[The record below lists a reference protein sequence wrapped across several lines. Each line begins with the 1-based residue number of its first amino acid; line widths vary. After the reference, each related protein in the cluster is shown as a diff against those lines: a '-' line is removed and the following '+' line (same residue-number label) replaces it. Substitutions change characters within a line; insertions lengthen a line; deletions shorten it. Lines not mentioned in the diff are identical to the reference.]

1 MTRIDPGQNPSIRYA
16 PWLWLLLALFVIRV
30 LAQPLSLI
38 IDTPLLPR
46 FESWHSGVL
55 PYPVLVT
62 AQVLIIAWFARTAW
76 RFGKGDVLPSRRR
89 GVVFLAFGSVYFL
102 FMLARLVLGLTIMRD
117 SRWFTSYLPTA
128 FHLVLASWL
137 LIYGQFH
144 FRESSSVHT

>member
-1 MTRIDPGQNPSIRYA
+1 MTGIDQSQNPSIRYA
-16 PWLWLLLALFVIRV
+16 RWLWLLLALFVVRV

-55 PYPVLVT
+55 PYPALVA

-76 RFGKGDVLPSRRR
+76 RFGKGDVVPSYRL
-89 GVVFLAFGSVYFL
+89 GVFFLAFGSLYFL
-102 FMLARLVLGLTIMRD
+102 FMLARLLLGLTIKSD

-137 LIYGQFH
+137 LVYGRFH
-144 FRESSSVHT
+144 FKYGRDAN